1 MSEEP
6 IEGIEITDAT
16 GHLVHTVKMTGDAAN
31 LLRKAAALSD
41 GDGFVLNTS
50 TALKRAAGRPT
61 PDQALWAAIRDRTNA
76 ISFERYSE
84 FINRVL
90 CDFKEKVIYDSHES
104 LDKGKSYYEPK
115 DKGRATCQQMPRS
128 CNDNIASVSDPTA
141 GDIGSPSVADRRDE
155 LLRRPGIYGV
165 DAYQL
170 LKLATQAF
178 LLFESGVVIEG
189 MRRPTNGQ
197 FVVPVPVSGNFRDG
211 FKPRECSDVVPAE
224 QTRRDMPI
232 TFGDIQLELETYLAN
247 SVGSVSGRGL
257 PYLKRIVSALPSLNS
272 SSEEGPPYCNN
283 ILQHR
288 LTCPSLLELIWSY
301 WHEEGMLV
309 QTMNAIALR
318 FQNKRRHAQ
327 DPLANL
333 TLDPLRPLNN
343 IVWGFIQDE
352 YNRLSLQRR
361 AYEYDNQYGIT
372 LVGKAV
378 PRLESAD
385 SRSQFIKAFHHLL
398 YRTAMFY
405 REDDDATVTADAFSL
420 LNALR
425 EVHIILAEGAH
436 NQFGDLPWTARHE
449 MLTMQWM
456 LARPEMKEF
465 LRGRYSVPYQET
477 WMGAV
482 DDMKRLQGWTD
493 VTITHFHELG
503 VYGEQIVLSIR
514 YGDWIVVNDQEQ
526 ARNWARDWRPE
537 IQRYMHAYHAVS
549 GVDLT
554 AETVDTRS
562 AEARYAQ
569 PSMLIQKRLASQQ
582 PKSSL
587 TGSTHRLANAKRAGN
602 ASLTSKMPSRLRI
615 ERDN

>member
-1 MSEEP
+1 
-6 IEGIEITDAT
+6 
-16 GHLVHTVKMTGDAAN
+16 
-31 LLRKAAALSD
+31 
-41 GDGFVLNTS
+41 
-50 TALKRAAGRPT
+50 
-61 PDQALWAAIRDRTNA
+61 
-76 ISFERYSE
+76 
-84 FINRVL
+84 
-90 CDFKEKVIYDSHES
+90 
-104 LDKGKSYYEPK
+104 
-115 DKGRATCQQMPRS
+115 
-128 CNDNIASVSDPTA
+128 
-141 GDIGSPSVADRRDE
+141 
-155 LLRRPGIYGV
+155 
-165 DAYQL
+165 
-170 LKLATQAF
+170 
-178 LLFESGVVIEG
+178 
-189 MRRPTNGQ
+189 
-197 FVVPVPVSGNFRDG
+197 
-211 FKPRECSDVVPAE
+211 
-224 QTRRDMPI
+224 
-232 TFGDIQLELETYLAN
+232 LETYLAN

-385 SRSQFIKAFHHLL
+385 SRSQFIKAFHNLL

-482 DDMKRLQGWTD
+482 DDMKRLQGWSD

-569 PSMLIQKRLASQQ
+569 PSLLLQKRLASQQ
-582 PKSSL
+582 PKNSL
-587 TGSTHRLANAKRAGN
+587 TGGSTRRLANAKRSEN
-602 ASLTSKMPSRLRI
+602 ASLTGKMPNRLRI
-615 ERDN
+615 DRDD

>member
-1 MSEEP
+1 MAEEP

-16 GHLVHTVKMTGDAAN
+16 GHVVHTLKMTGDAAS
-31 LLRKAAALSD
+31 LLRQAAAFHD

-50 TALKRAAGRPT
+50 TALKRAAGRST

-76 ISFERYSE
+76 ISFERYYE

-90 CDFKEKVIYDSHES
+90 CQPPEVDR
-104 LDKGKSYYEPK
+104 
-115 DKGRATCQQMPRS
+115 GRAACEAIPEGTKRCAYNQAVQ
-128 CNDNIASVSDPTA
+128 
-141 GDIGSPSVADRRDE
+141 GDLKADAIGSPSVATIRDE

-197 FVVPVPVSGNFRDG
+197 FVVPVPRDRAHPDG
-211 FKPRECSDVVPAE
+211 FKPRDCDDVVPAE

-232 TFGDIQLELETYLAN
+232 TFGGIQTELETYLAN
-247 SVGSVSGRGL
+247 SVGSVSGPGL

-272 SSEEGPPYCNN
+272 SSEEGSPYCNN

-333 TLDPLRPLNN
+333 ALDPLRPLNN

-352 YNRLSLQRR
+352 NSRLSVQRR
-361 AYEYDNQYGIT
+361 AYEYDSQYGIT

-385 SRSQFIKAFHHLL
+385 SRSQFIKAFHNLL

-482 DDMKRLQGWTD
+482 DDMKRLQGWSD

-582 PKSSL
+582 PKNNL
-587 TGSTHRLANAKRAGN
+587 TGGSTRRLANDKRSEN
-602 ASLTSKMPSRLRI
+602 ASLTGKMPRRLRI
-615 ERDN
+615 DRDN

>member
-1 MSEEP
+1 MAEQSK
-6 IEGIEITDAT
+6 EGKEGGEIEIKNSTNKVVYA
-16 GHLVHTVKMTGDAAN
+16 VKMPENFDRMMSKAEVFFDTNGRFPVDAS
-31 LLRKAAALSD
+31 LRKS
-41 GDGFVLNTS
+41 
-50 TALKRAAGRPT
+50 AGKPT
-61 PDQALWAAIRDRTNA
+61 DDQALWAAIRDRTNA
-76 ISFERYSE
+76 IGFERYFE

-90 CDFKEKVIYDSHES
+90 CLSTD
-104 LDKGKSYYEPK
+104 G
-115 DKGRATCQQMPRS
+115 GRATCPPFP
-128 CNDNIASVSDPTA
+128 CSDFSTTEEGGFLDTA
-141 GDIGSPSVADRRDE
+141 NNYGSPSVAARRDE
-155 LLRRPGIYGV
+155 LDNRPGIYGV

-189 MRRPTNGQ
+189 MRNPGSGRF
-197 FVVPVPVSGNFRDG
+197 FVPDPNTGLLRGRICTDEVAGEQARRNSPEPVN
-211 FKPRECSDVVPAE
+211 
-224 QTRRDMPI
+224 
-232 TFGDIQLELETYLAN
+232 FGDIQEELEKYLATN
-247 SVGSVSGRGL
+247 VGNVSGRAL

-272 SSEEGPPYCNN
+272 NSAEGPPYCNK
-283 ILQHR
+283 ILRHR
-288 LTCPSLLELIWSY
+288 FTCPSLLELIWSY

-309 QTMNAIALR
+309 QTMNAISLR

-333 TLDPLRPLNN
+333 TLDPLRPLTN

-352 YNRLSLQRR
+352 NNRLSLQRR

-385 SRSQFIKAFHHLL
+385 SRSQFIKAFHNLL

-405 REDDDATVTADAFSL
+405 REDDDATITADAFSL

-456 LARPEMKEF
+456 LARPEMREF
-465 LRGRYSVPYQET
+465 LRGRFSVPYQET
-477 WMGAV
+477 WMGPV

-493 VTITHFHELG
+493 VTITHFRELG

-514 YGDWIVVNDQEQ
+514 YGDWIDVNDQEQ

-537 IQRYMHAYHAVS
+537 IQRYMHAYFAVS

-554 AETVDTRS
+554 AETVDARS

-569 PSMLIQKRLASQQ
+569 PSLLLQKRLAAQQ
-582 PKSSL
+582 PKNSF
-587 TGSTHRLANAKRAGN
+587 TGGSTRRLANTKGAGN
-602 ASLTSKMPSRLRI
+602 ASLASKVPNRLRI
-615 ERDN
+615 DRDD